1 MQSIIILKKKIL
13 PALVKNE
20 MEQSDN
26 ISSYKE
32 YIFSI
37 QIAKIAYWIWGL
49 SGNDWF
55 LLVFNSDKGSC

>member
-37 QIAKIAYWIWGL
+37 QIAKIAYWI
-49 SGNDWF
+49 
-55 LLVFNSDKGSC
+55 